1 MTQQKPKKVKI
12 EEVVKSSLTQKLV
25 DLVSPG
31 ATGSDKRLNNTPEDW
46 KPRLDIGPDGGVL
59 TSNAK
64 LVSSMTD
71 ARDLLIEFNLNPD
84 EWEVTSM
91 GMSRWQRYDGELLE
105 SKRLKLVPLALIA
118 EDRADV
124 DTICKELSKW
134 KPQKPTE
141 SISGPL
147 AYVVVVSDQQIGKK
161 VGDSGTEDTIQR
173 ILDTTSEAVQRL
185 KDLRK
190 IGRSIGTIV
199 LALPGDH
206 VEGNVSQHG
215 RLQGLAAS
223 DLGITEQVR
232 VARRLLLAQIK
243 TFAPLC
249 DELIVPVV
257 NGNHDESTRQV
268 AADPADGWNTEIA
281 SAVQDICAEVPS
293 LSHVKFRYP
302 AKGNQNLAINING
315 VMLGLFHGHQM
326 GGVNPIKYLE
336 GQSLGMTE
344 LGQCDVWVSGHF
356 HHYRAMDIGHRFWVQ
371 APTLDGGSNW
381 FRDKKG
387 LDSHPGLLTLVIGEN
402 YDARKDLSIIRT
414 YRAQTPYSKGQC
426 LKSTVK

>member
-1 MTQQKPKKVKI
+1 MSAKKASGKTTPVEKT
-12 EEVVKSSLTQKLV
+12 KDSLTQKLV

-31 ATGSDKRLNNTPEDW
+31 PMGSDRKLTKTPESW
-46 KPRLDIGPDGGVL
+46 TPNLELTPEGGIL

-64 LVSSMTD
+64 PVNNMPE
-71 ARDLLIEFNLNPD
+71 ARDLLIEFGLNPD
-84 EWEVTSM
+84 EWHVTNL

-105 SKRLKLVPLALIA
+105 SKRLKLVPLELLA
-118 EDRADV
+118 EDKADV
-124 DTICKELSKW
+124 EAICKEVSKW

-141 SISGPL
+141 SITGPL
-147 AYVVVVSDQQIGKK
+147 AYLVVVSDQQIGKK
-161 VGDSGTEDTIQR
+161 VGDSGTEDIVQR

-190 IGRSIGTIV
+190 IGRAIGTIV

-206 VEGNVSQHG
+206 VEGNVSQNG
-215 RLQGLAAS
+215 RLQGQAAS

-232 VARRLLLAQIK
+232 VARRVLLAQIK
-243 TFAPLC
+243 AFAPLC
-249 DELIVPVV
+249 EELIVPVV

-268 AADPADGWNTEIA
+268 TADPADGWNTEVA
-281 SAVQDICAEVPS
+281 SAVQDICAEVES

-302 AKGNQNLAINING
+302 AKGNQNLSINING

-336 GQSLGMTE
+336 GQSLGMTD

-356 HHYRAMDIGHRFWVQ
+356 HHYRAMDIGQRFWVQ

-387 LDSHPGLLTLVIGEN
+387 LDSHPGLLTMVIGEN
-402 YDARKDLSIIRT
+402 HDPRKDLSIIRT
-414 YRAQTPYSKGQC
+414 YR
-426 LKSTVK
+426 V

>member
-1 MTQQKPKKVKI
+1 MTIKKVNNKTI
-12 EEVVKSSLTQKLV
+12 KVEDLKDSLTQKLV

-31 ATGSDKRLNNTPEDW
+31 PMGSDRRVTKTPENW
-46 KPRLDIGPDGGVL
+46 TPNLEMTPDGGVL

-64 LVSSMTD
+64 PVNNMPE
-71 ARDLLIEFNLNPD
+71 ARDLLIEFGLNPD
-84 EWEVTSM
+84 EWHVTNL

-105 SKRLKLVPLALIA
+105 SKRLKLVPLNLIV
-118 EDRADV
+118 EDKIDIDV
-124 DTICKELSKW
+124 LCKEISKW
-134 KPQKPTE
+134 KPQKTVDV
-141 SISGPL
+141 ISGPL
-147 AYVVVVSDQQIGKK
+147 AYLVVVSDQQIGKK
-161 VGDSGTEDTIQR
+161 VGDSGTDDIVKR
-173 ILDTTSEAVQRL
+173 ILNTTSEAVQRL

-206 VEGNVSQHG
+206 VEGNVSQNG
-215 RLQGLAAS
+215 RLQGQAAS

-232 VARRLLLAQIK
+232 VARRVLLAQIK
-243 TFAPLC
+243 AFAPLC
-249 DELIVPVV
+249 EELIVPVV

-268 AADPADGWNTEIA
+268 TADPADGWNTEIA
-281 SAVQDICAEVPS
+281 SAVQDICAEVES

-302 AKGNQNLAINING
+302 AKGNQNLSINING

-336 GQSLGMTE
+336 GQSLGLTD
-344 LGQCDVWVSGHF
+344 LGQCDIWVSGHF
-356 HHYRAMDIGHRFWVQ
+356 HHYRAMDVGHRFWVQ

-387 LDSHPGLLTLVIGEN
+387 LDSHPGILTMVIGKD
-402 YDARKDLSIIRT
+402 YDPRKDLSVI
-414 YRAQTPYSKGQC
+414 
-426 LKSTVK
+426 STHRD